1 MARTLLSEYKT
12 PARFWAE
19 AVNTACHNIN
29 RLYLHP
35 LLKKTP
41 YELLT
46 NKKPNVSYFRVF
58 GCKCYILKKGKRL
71 SKFES
76 KSDEGIF
83 VGYST
88 ESHTYRVFNTNT
100 KVVEEAVD
108 VTFDESN
115 GSQGG
120 QVAND
125 ISGKVDILHK
135 STGEVRPQ
143 VEEPASSGVTDLP
156 DLEDEQDEGYG
167 IELEYNPANDQLDSE
182 ASMHPAESQEELT
195 ESQMHP
201 AELHPAVTQVA
212 DPEPLVI
219 SRLQKDHPVDQ
230 IIGDIHRGVTTRS
243 RTANFCA
250 HYSFVSTIEPKNVGE
265 ALSDPDW
272 INAMHEE
279 LNQFERNEVWSLVER
294 PENYNVI
301 GTKWVFRN
309 KQDSDGQVVR
319 NKARLVAQGYTQI
332 EGLDFGETFAPVAR
346 LEAIRI
352 LLAYANHYNIKLYQM
367 DVKSAFLQGKLA
379 ELVYVEQPPG
389 FEDLKRPHH
398 VYVLHKALYGL
409 KQAPRAW
416 YDTLKE
422 FLIHNGFKIGLVD
435 ITLFTKVKGKD
446 LFVCQ
451 IYVDDIIFG
460 STNRVLSDEFSKMM
474 IKRFEMSM
482 VGELKFFLGL
492 QIRQLK
498 HGTFISQEK
507 FAKDIIKKFDMDKAK
522 SISTPMQTNAHLDLN
537 REGNSADQKEYRS
550 MIGSLLYLCAS
561 RPDIM
566 LSVCMCARFQADPKD
581 IHRTAVRRI
590 LRYLIH
596 SSGFGLW
603 YPKGAPFELI
613 GYSDSDYAG
622 CKVDRKSTSGTC
634 QFLGRSLVSWSSKKQ
649 NSVALSTAE
658 AEYIA
663 AGSCCAQLL
672 WMRQTLKDF
681 NISMS
686 QVPLLCDNESAIKL
700 ANNPVQHQRS
710 KHIEVRHHFLRD
722 HVEKKDIQLCHV
734 RTEAQLADI
743 FTKPL
748 DETRFCTLRHELNI
762 MDISNV
768 Q

>member
-1 MARTLLSEYKT
+1 
-12 PARFWAE
+12 
-19 AVNTACHNIN
+19 
-29 RLYLHP
+29 
-35 LLKKTP
+35 
-41 YELLT
+41 
-46 NKKPNVSYFRVF
+46 
-58 GCKCYILKKGKRL
+58 
-71 SKFES
+71 
-76 KSDEGIF
+76 
-83 VGYST
+83 
-88 ESHTYRVFNTNT
+88 
-100 KVVEEAVD
+100 
-108 VTFDESN
+108 
-115 GSQGG
+115 
-120 QVAND
+120 
-125 ISGKVDILHK
+125 
-135 STGEVRPQ
+135 
-143 VEEPASSGVTDLP
+143 
-156 DLEDEQDEGYG
+156 
-167 IELEYNPANDQLDSE
+167 
-182 ASMHPAESQEELT
+182 
-195 ESQMHP
+195 
-201 AELHPAVTQVA
+201 
-212 DPEPLVI
+212 
-219 SRLQKDHPVDQ
+219 
-230 IIGDIHRGVTTRS
+230 
-243 RTANFCA
+243 
-250 HYSFVSTIEPKNVGE
+250 
-265 ALSDPDW
+265 
-272 INAMHEE
+272 
-279 LNQFERNEVWSLVER
+279 
-294 PENYNVI
+294 
-301 GTKWVFRN
+301 
-309 KQDSDGQVVR
+309 
-319 NKARLVAQGYTQI
+319 
-332 EGLDFGETFAPVAR
+332 
-346 LEAIRI
+346 
-352 LLAYANHYNIKLYQM
+352 
-367 DVKSAFLQGKLA
+367 
-379 ELVYVEQPPG
+379 
-389 FEDLKRPHH
+389 
-398 VYVLHKALYGL
+398 
-409 KQAPRAW
+409 
-416 YDTLKE
+416 
-422 FLIHNGFKIGLVD
+422 
-435 ITLFTKVKGKD
+435 
-446 LFVCQ
+446 
-451 IYVDDIIFG
+451 
-460 STNRVLSDEFSKMM
+460 MM

-537 REGNSADQKEYRS
+537 REGNSADQKEFRS

-596 SSGFGLW
+596 TSGFGLW